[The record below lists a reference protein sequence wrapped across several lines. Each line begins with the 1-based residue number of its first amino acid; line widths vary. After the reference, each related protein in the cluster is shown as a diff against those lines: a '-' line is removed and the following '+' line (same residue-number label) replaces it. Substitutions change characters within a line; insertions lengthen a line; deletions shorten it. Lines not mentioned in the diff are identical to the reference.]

1 MDKHTLLDQLVQ
13 QLLADIDEHIKA
25 AEQAHNAATHEQS
38 KAETQY
44 DTLGLE
50 QAYLAHGQ
58 SERIDNLQQQI
69 ARLNHFDLRT
79 FDEDDEI
86 HLGAFVQLI
95 NSQTN
100 KNLDVFILPCAG
112 GYTLEKS
119 IHTLTP
125 DTPIAKAIMGLG
137 IDDEF
142 KLGNGQRYRITK
154 VS

>member
-1 MDKHTLLDQLVQ
+1 MDKHALLDQLIQ
-13 QLLADIDEHIKA
+13 HLLADIDEHIKA
-25 AEQAHNAATHEQS
+25 AEHAHEAATHEQS

-58 SERIDNLQQQI
+58 SERIDDLQQQI
-69 ARLNHFDLRT
+69 ARLHHFDLRP

-86 HLGAFVQLI
+86 HLGALVELEERQ
-95 NSQTN
+95 SN
-100 KNLDVFILPCAG
+100 KKLVVFLLPCAG
-112 GYTLEKS
+112 GYTLEPS
-119 IHTLTP
+119 IRTLTP
-125 DTPIAKAIMGLG
+125 DTPIAQAMIGFG

-142 KLGNGQRYRITK
+142 KLGNGQRYRITA